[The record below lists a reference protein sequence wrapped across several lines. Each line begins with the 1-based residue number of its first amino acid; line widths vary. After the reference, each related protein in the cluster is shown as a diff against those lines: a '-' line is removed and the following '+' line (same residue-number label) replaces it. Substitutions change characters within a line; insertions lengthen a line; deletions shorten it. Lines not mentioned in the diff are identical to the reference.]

1 MALHLLFA
9 PERLSSCIAS
19 CHQSDAVLIM
29 TESFNEEAI
38 KTLMSESPCPLY
50 QLYQRTD
57 TPGLIDSD
65 PSELTRVS
73 DAQWVEL
80 TAQHQQIIS
89 WHGRG

>member
-38 KTLMSESPCPLY
+38 ETLMSESPCPLY
-50 QLYQRTD
+50 QLTD
-57 TPGLIDSD
+57 TLGPIDSD
-65 PSELTRVS
+65 PSELPRIN
-73 DAQWVEL
+73 DARWVEL